1 MLRSTL
7 YVATAGSLKRLRTSL
22 AASPRSSRSPSRISV
37 WASPAEMRR
46 PATASSRICWTGRPE
61 GCRSIAAL
69 LYRILGAEW
78 RSCTMKSHFR
88 RPAEAENRPVS
99 NLIETAALNRLH
111 EQQFVDDAE
120 MAEVLANEK
129 LVTRLR
135 TGSGQA
141 RARQGRLIE

>member
-1 MLRSTL
+1 
-7 YVATAGSLKRLRTSL
+7 
-22 AASPRSSRSPSRISV
+22 
-37 WASPAEMRR
+37 
-46 PATASSRICWTGRPE
+46 
-61 GCRSIAAL
+61 
-69 LYRILGAEW
+69 
-78 RSCTMKSHFR
+78 MKSHFR